1 MEHFSDGEMVPR
13 GWLRM
18 LHLLTKR
25 TSFLKIVSRDPPL
38 EEIVEMKATNV
49 RWFSVALDE
58 STKVSDTRK
67 VPIRRTFQFWGRKS
81 PLML

>member
-1 MEHFSDGEMVPR
+1 
-13 GWLRM
+13 M

-25 TSFLKIVSRDPPL
+25 TSFLKLVYRDSPL
-38 EEIVEMKATNV
+38 EEIVEMKATNF

-67 VPIRRTFQFWGRKS
+67 VPVFVRKIDMEFS
-81 PLML
+81 TAEK